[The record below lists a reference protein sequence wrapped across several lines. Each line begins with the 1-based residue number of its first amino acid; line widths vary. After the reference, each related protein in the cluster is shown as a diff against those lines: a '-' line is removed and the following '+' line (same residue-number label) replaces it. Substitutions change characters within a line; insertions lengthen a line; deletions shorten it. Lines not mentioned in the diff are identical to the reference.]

1 MPFAKSSCASGTQ
14 RAISVSD
21 AVKFECSAAI
31 GGYRH
36 VESFVSALKPEIQLI
51 SCCMIINM

>member
-1 MPFAKSSCASGTQ
+1 MPFGKSSCASGTQ
-14 RAISVSD
+14 RAILASD

-36 VESFVSALKPEIQLI
+36 VEVD
-51 SCCMIINM
+51 